1 MGGRGKTT
9 IRQVAELSGFSQAAV
24 SMILNGNLA
33 SSFSEE
39 TVSKVTQTAEKLGY
53 SRRIRSVAGK
63 KSERGL
69 IAVLCPNISNPYYA
83 TLVQAIEN
91 SARES
96 GFRVMVLNSYRS
108 ADSEAANLKIAISSK
123 ASGLIFAMKPL
134 VGDPLEF
141 LRDGPP
147 AVAIGDRGCSP
158 NIDTVEMDNYGAG
171 SLLARHLADLGH
183 RHLVYLSTTLDDAN
197 NMRLRRLKG
206 LEDGFL
212 AACPKGSVEIKSR
225 AVSPEEELKDLFIEH
240 KVGFELAGECLEDGR
255 TSAFVAINDMV
266 AYGAM
271 DAILQAGFSVPG
283 DYSVCGF
290 DNIFPS
296 RLSSI
301 SLTTVDNYIPEKG
314 RNAFAMLLARMR
326 EGSGTAKG
334 GPQVITRVEY
344 QPRLIVRGSTAK
356 PRDPDPRPE
365 VSPGT

>member
-1 MGGRGKTT
+1 MGRRGNTT
-9 IRQVAELSGFSQAAV
+9 IRQVAELSGFSPAAV
-24 SMILNGNLA
+24 SMILNGNFA
-33 SSFSEE
+33 SSFSQE
-39 TVSKVTQTAEKLGY
+39 TVSKVTLAAERLGY
-53 SRRIRSVAGK
+53 SRRTKAVANK
-63 KSERGL
+63 KSEGGL

-91 SARES
+91 SAREN
-96 GFRVMVLNSYRS
+96 GFQVMILNSYRS
-108 ADSEAANLKIAISSK
+108 ADSEAANLKIAISAK

-134 VGDPLEF
+134 AVESLDL
-141 LRDGPP
+141 LRGGLP

-183 RHLVYLSTTLDDAN
+183 RHLAYLSTTLDDAN

-206 LEDGFL
+206 LEDSFL
-212 AACPKGSVEIKSR
+212 AACPECSVEVKSR

-240 KVGFELAGECLEDGR
+240 KVGFELAGECLGDGR

-314 RNAFAMLLARMR
+314 RNAFTMLLARMR
-326 EGSGTAKG
+326 EGAGIDRG

-356 PRDPDPRPE
+356 PRDLDPRPA
-365 VSPGT
+365 VNPGT